1 MEEDVPGKPPCK
13 TTLPVAVGNLFTT
26 SYFSTGG
33 GGRTPISVVDLL
45 GINEPAPTPTANPAT
60 KTREG
65 PIPGIVYYI
74 KSDGIEG
81 KIVEIGQ
88 PPLGW
93 SSWRNHSLYSTRI
106 YSYTVHIPC
115 HHTSILSLRLLS

>member
-1 MEEDVPGKPPCK
+1 MISGVGSVYQLLLSTLIANNGRSETGNVPGKPPCK

-33 GGRTPISVVDLL
+33 GGRTPISFVDFL
-45 GINEPAPTPTANPAT
+45 GMNEPAPTPTANPAT

-74 KSDGIEG
+74 KSD
-81 KIVEIGQ
+81 
-88 PPLGW
+88 
-93 SSWRNHSLYSTRI
+93 
-106 YSYTVHIPC
+106 
-115 HHTSILSLRLLS
+115 